1 MTALRLSLSNNTYPL
16 RLFALRARATSPA
29 SGGGK
34 KLPLP
39 RGSFSSPA
47 CGGGAERG
55 EAEGGSGSYASLSAL
70 VLVCVGLMSAAT
82 PLSAEDVQRNTERV
96 VVTANRIEMPLEQ
109 VGASI
114 SVVDAEEE
122 RNKGNIFV
130 LEALTTV
137 PGLTVTQSG
146 GPGGQAVVRLRGE
159 ENYRTLVLVDGIRI
173 ADPAAPQSLTEFA
186 HLLLSDIERI
196 EIVRGPQSLLY
207 GADAIGGV
215 VNIITK
221 RGEPGFHG
229 SVTASPGSFGT
240 MYGSTSL
247 SGADGPFDASTTVS
261 FYRTEGFT
269 AREGAGFSEDDG
281 YENVSA
287 HAVVGFEPAEDVRL
301 EGIFRAT
308 DAEADFDRFGDT
320 NDVLY
325 TEQVAGRLSA
335 DFPLFGLLENTISGS
350 YLTQNR
356 ADYANGAPFSCP
368 PFNCGATFDAERWR
382 GEYLGTIALSD
393 SDTLILGADYEDE
406 EVITDFLVAD
416 RWIWGVYGEWAGEP
430 VENLFLTLG
439 ARYDEQEQ
447 FGDHFTW
454 RATAAYLFELIGG
467 EGETKLRASAG
478 TGFRAPSLFELFDA
492 FSGDPDLLEEQGD
505 GFDLG
510 FDQPL
515 WQGAVTLGV
524 TYFDQKI
531 EDEIRFDPNLF
542 IYIQNPGTSTSRG
555 VETRVT
561 VEATDDL
568 LLDANYTYTDATI
581 NSDDAEDGLPRQR
594 RPRHVWH
601 AGASYT
607 FLEGQARLSLAAR
620 GEAEAEDGFF
630 IFRTKLD
637 AYAVVDVSGSYS
649 FADGWLVALRGT
661 NVLDEQYQTVAGFA
675 TADAA
680 ASLTLRGSF

>member
-1 MTALRLSLSNNTYPL
+1 VTLSFALSTTS
-16 RLFALRARATSPA
+16 LFA
-29 SGGGK
+29 
-34 KLPLP
+34 
-39 RGSFSSPA
+39 
-47 CGGGAERG
+47 
-55 EAEGGSGSYASLSAL
+55 
-70 VLVCVGLMSAAT
+70 
-82 PLSAEDVQRNTERV
+82 AEDDDLVRIIVADMRGRV
-96 VVTANRIEMPLEQ
+96 VVTANRIETPLRQ

-122 RNKGNIFV
+122 RNKGNMFV

-137 PGLTVTQSG
+137 PGLTVTQAG
-146 GPGGQAVVRLRGE
+146 PPGGQAVVRLRGE
-159 ENYRTLVLVDGIRI
+159 ENYRTLVLIDGIRI
-173 ADPAAPQSLTEFA
+173 SDPAATQSLTEFA

-221 RGEPGFHG
+221 RGDPGFHG
-229 SVTASPGSFGT
+229 NVTASGGSFST
-240 MYGSTSL
+240 MHGSASL
-247 SGADGPFDASTTVS
+247 SGAEGPFDASTTMS
-261 FYRTEGFT
+261 FYRADGFT

-281 YENVSA
+281 YENFSS
-287 HAVVGFEPAEDVRL
+287 HTVVGFEPADDVRL
-301 EGIFRAT
+301 EGIVRVT

-320 NDVLY
+320 NDELY
-325 TEQVAGRLSA
+325 TEQVAGRVSA
-335 DFPLFGLLENTISGS
+335 EFPLFGVLENTFAGN

-406 EVITDFLVAD
+406 EVITDFIGAE
-416 RWIWGVYGEWAGEP
+416 RWIWGVYGEWTGEP
-430 VENLFLTLG
+430 VENLFVTLG

-454 RATAAYLFELIGG
+454 RATAAYLLELIPG

-492 FSGDPDLLEEQGD
+492 FSGAIPNGRVLLEEQGN
-505 GFDLG
+505 GFDVG

-515 WQGAVTLGV
+515 WQEAVTLSL

-555 VETRVT
+555 LETRVT

-568 LLDANYTYTDATI
+568 MLDANYTYTDATI

-607 FLEGQARLSLAAR
+607 FLDGDARLSLAAR

-637 AYAVVDVSGSYS
+637 AYAVVDVSGTYS
-649 FADGWLVALRGT
+649 FGDGWLVALRGT
-661 NVLDEQYQTVAGFA
+661 NIFDEQYQTVAGFA
-675 TADAA
+675 TADSA